1 MDQSCETSESR
12 IKHRR
17 IDPKTGEFYNLRLN
31 APKDEVV
38 HKRLVLL
45 DMDDPNCV
53 AQRFTF
59 WKSCVADIETSFG
72 T

>member
-53 AQRFTF
+53 A
-59 WKSCVADIETSFG
+59 
-72 T
+72 